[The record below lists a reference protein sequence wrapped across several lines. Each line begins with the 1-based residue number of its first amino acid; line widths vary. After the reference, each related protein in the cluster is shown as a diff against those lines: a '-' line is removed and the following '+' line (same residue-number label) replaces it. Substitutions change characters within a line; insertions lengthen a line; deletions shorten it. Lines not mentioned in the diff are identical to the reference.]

1 MLFLSCHML
10 ILKCKILKTVF
21 INISKKFFP
30 VSRNGIFPLTAFKL
44 PTPPPK
50 PRAKTP
56 EVQELSKSEDPAPV
70 DVENRLV
77 MQSTCSVKRTDEI
90 GKYSITL
97 QLKMDD
103 KMNRQLTAEV
113 SIEDTP
119 ENLAQELVHYGF
131 INQVS

>member
-1 MLFLSCHML
+1 M
-10 ILKCKILKTVF
+10 
-21 INISKKFFP
+21 
-30 VSRNGIFPLTAFKL
+30 
-44 PTPPPK
+44 
-50 PRAKTP
+50 
-56 EVQELSKSEDPAPV
+56 

-77 MQSTCSVKRTDEI
+77 MQSTCSVKKTDEI
-90 GKYSITL
+90 GIYSITL